1 MCLIKQYTRLVPAQE
16 VTMNKQEHPV
26 DMLYPLELKADV
38 RNDASFKVIFVIDES
53 ESSDEPVALHEVD
66 LCLN

>member
-1 MCLIKQYTRLVPAQE
+1 
-16 VTMNKQEHPV
+16 MNKQEHPL

-38 RNDASFKVIFVIDES
+38 RSDASFRVIFAINES
-53 ESSDEPVALHEVD
+53 ESSDEPAALHEVD

>member
-1 MCLIKQYTRLVPAQE
+1 MNQQE
-16 VTMNKQEHPV
+16 DPL

-38 RNDASFKVIFVIDES
+38 RSDASFKVIFVIDGS

-66 LCLN
+66 LCIN

>member
-1 MCLIKQYTRLVPAQE
+1 
-16 VTMNKQEHPV
+16 MNKQEHPL
-26 DMLYPLELKADV
+26 DLLYPLELKADV
-38 RNDASFKVIFVIDES
+38 RSDASFKVIFVIEES